1 MIRLLLVDDEAL
13 VRHGLRTILESD
25 PDIVVVD
32 EATNGVEAVEMTAR
46 HRPDVVLTDIRM
58 PKADGLATTRELTGL
73 PNPPKVIVLTTFDLD
88 EYIYDAL
95 KAGAVGFLLKDTPP
109 ADLIQGVKT
118 VAAGNAMLSP
128 CVTMRVI
135 NEFADQSV
143 TDVPEDIRRRFDTLT
158 EREREVLRLVTRGLA
173 NGDIAQELYMSEA
186 TVKTHVSHVL
196 YKLGVGNRVQA
207 AIWSYRLGV

>member
-32 EATNGVEAVEMTAR
+32 EATDGVEAVELAYR
-46 HRPDVVLTDIRM
+46 HRPDIVLTDIRM
-58 PKADGLATTRELTGL
+58 PRADGLATTRELTRL
-73 PNPPKVIVLTTFDLD
+73 PNPPKVIVLTTFGLD
-88 EYIYDAL
+88 EYIYGAL

-118 VAAGNAMLSP
+118 VAEGNAMLSP

-135 NEFADQSV
+135 NEFADQPA
-143 TDVPEDIRRRFDTLT
+143 TEVPEDILRRFDTLT

-173 NGDIAQELYMSEA
+173 NSDIAQELFMSEA

-196 YKLGVGNRVQA
+196 NKLGVGNRVQA